1 MSAHIDNRIP
11 ADIIDQT
18 RRQVRERA
26 YRNSTEEA
34 EEIRRVDDEMA
45 RRVSDARDQTVAQT
59 QNFIHTNAT
68 RVGAALDLVE
78 DLENIGRR
86 LAQGGDT
93 AELAKEY
100 RAVKGRLDT
109 ELGRLDH
116 MLKEAS
122 GLDAALE
129 DPVANAQRLYALMP
143 ARSWIA
149 P

>member
-1 MSAHIDNRIP
+1 MSIDNRIP
-11 ADIIDQT
+11 ADIIDRT
-18 RRQVRERA
+18 RREVRERA
-26 YRNSTEEA
+26 YRNSTEES

-59 QNFIHTNAT
+59 QSFIHTNAT
-68 RVGAALDLVE
+68 RVGAALDLVD
-78 DLENIGRR
+78 DLENIGQR
-86 LAQGGDT
+86 LARGGDT
-93 AELAKEY
+93 TELAKEY
-100 RAVKGRLDT
+100 RAVKSRLDT
-109 ELGRLDH
+109 ELGRLGR
-116 MLKEAS
+116 MIEEVN